1 MAQEFQYNM
10 QLKQAEAAAQKLK
23 LESAEDRKDGR
34 AKMQAT
40 QQSELLDQKV
50 NEKPPKNFEAKN
62 TNDGPFQMID

>member
-1 MAQEFQYNM
+1 M

-23 LESAEDRKDGR
+23 LESVEDRKDGR